1 MKVDQRLQSDLSRDI
16 TLLSGLLHLVR
27 GRVQRCH
34 VGVVVLGVVELHD
47 LAADGGFEFAIAV
60 WWDDTMS
67 VSVSFCATVFVSDKL
82 AHSHGR
88 SGRVALPRVK
98 VVLAMAAR
106 LVAEGALARRA
117 ERAIELRNIAVDMI
131 ASYCGLSFVD

>member
-1 MKVDQRLQSDLSRDI
+1 
-16 TLLSGLLHLVR
+16 
-27 GRVQRCH
+27 
-34 VGVVVLGVVELHD
+34 VVLGVVELHD

-60 WWDDTMS
+60 WWKYIVS
-67 VSVSFCATVFVSDKL
+67 VSGSFCATLFVSGKL

-106 LVAEGALARRA
+106 LVVEGALARRA
-117 ERAIELRNIAVDMI
+117 ERAIELRSIAVDMV
-131 ASYCGLSFVD
+131 ANYCNLSLDRLSYVKRVVCVLL